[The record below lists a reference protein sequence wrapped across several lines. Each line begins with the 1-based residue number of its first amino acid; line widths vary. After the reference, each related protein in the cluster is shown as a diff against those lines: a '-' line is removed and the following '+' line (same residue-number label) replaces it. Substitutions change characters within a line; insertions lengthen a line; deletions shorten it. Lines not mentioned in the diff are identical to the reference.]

1 MSRALVCAVAAA
13 ALASWGVVEL
23 ATARREQLRTAS
35 RSKPGAL
42 LIAALVRIGRRAGVP
57 AAPGDVAARL
67 AAAGAPRSLGLGD
80 VMAIKGAAALVAL
93 VAGTPVAAALPGRL
107 PLFAGVIFPVGA
119 FLTPDVWLARRVR
132 MRGRAMER
140 ELPDLLDLLR
150 VALEAGLPLWGALGE
165 CARHDAGLLA
175 RELRVTAAE
184 LELGLSRERVL
195 DGLAAR
201 CPAPGMPAL
210 VSVLGRAARYGA
222 PPGEALGALAREAR
236 AAHARRVREDA
247 ARAAPK
253 IQLVVAL
260 LLVPSVMLLV
270 AAALLRSLL

>member
-1 MSRALVCAVAAA
+1 MVCAITAA
-13 ALASWGVVEL
+13 ALASWGVGEL
-23 ATARREQLRTAS
+23 AAARQSHLRAVARTRPA
-35 RSKPGAL
+35 AL
-42 LIAALVRIGRRAGVP
+42 LLAALVRVGRRAGVP
-57 AAPGDVAARL
+57 AAPRDLGGRL
-67 AAAGAPRSLGLGD
+67 AAAGAPRSLGIGD
-80 VMAIKGAAALVAL
+80 VMALKGAAALLAL
-93 VAGTPVAAALPGRL
+93 AAGAPVAAALPGRL
-107 PLFAGVIFPVGA
+107 PVLAGIVFPLGA
-119 FLTPDVWLARRVR
+119 FLAPDLWLARRAR
-132 MRGRAMER
+132 TRGRAMER

-150 VALEAGLPLWGALGE
+150 VALEAGLPLWRALSE
-165 CARHDAGLLA
+165 CARHDPGSLA
-175 RELRVTAAE
+175 RELRVAAAE
-184 LELGLSRERVL
+184 LELGLPGERVL
-195 DGLAAR
+195 DGLASR

-210 VSVLGRAARYGA
+210 ISVLGRAARYGA

>member
-1 MSRALVCAVAAA
+1 MSRAMFCAVVAAG
-13 ALASWGVVEL
+13 LASWGVVEL
-23 ATARREQLRTAS
+23 A
-35 RSKPGAL
+35 GAL
-42 LIAALVRIGRRAGVP
+42 AGRTRPRSRPGELLLTALVRVGRRAGVP
-57 AAPGDVAARL
+57 AAPGDLAARL

-80 VMAIKGAAALVAL
+80 VMAMKGAAALLAL
-93 VAGTPVAAALPGRL
+93 VAGAPLAAALPGRL
-107 PLFAGVIFPVGA
+107 PLLAGVICPLAA
-119 FLTPDVWLARRVR
+119 FLAPDLWLARRAR
-132 MRGRAMER
+132 RRGRAMER

-150 VALEAGLPLWGALGE
+150 VALEAGLPLWRGLSE
-165 CARHDAGLLA
+165 CARHDPGLLA
-175 RELRVTAAE
+175 RELRAAAGE
-184 LELGLSRERVL
+184 LELGVPGERVL

-210 VSVLGRAARYGA
+210 IGVLGRAARYGA
-222 PPGEALGALAREAR
+222 PPGEALSALAREAR
-236 AAHARRVREDA
+236 AAHARRIREDA